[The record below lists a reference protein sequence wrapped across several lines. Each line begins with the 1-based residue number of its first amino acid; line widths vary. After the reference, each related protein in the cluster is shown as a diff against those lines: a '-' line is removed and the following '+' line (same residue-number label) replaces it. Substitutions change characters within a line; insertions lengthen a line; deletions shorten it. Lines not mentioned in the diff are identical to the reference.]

1 MSPDRPLFRH
11 STMPTE
17 RPMDSRTVD
26 AEKAEATIRRTM
38 QDGGTCSVNAEGRR
52 RMLIHDP
59 AQDRRFRGWPWPFT
73 LWAAHRVRLI
83 IYEDNLPSS
92 SLIYEKARIGEAIA
106 YFLGGLPPKAKVII
120 TRERNVGVR
129 S

>member
-1 MSPDRPLFRH
+1 MSPDRPLYRRA
-11 STMPTE
+11 TMPAE

-26 AEKAEATIRRTM
+26 AEKAEAAIRRTM
-38 QDGGTCSVNAEGRR
+38 QDGGTCSVEAEGRR

-59 AQDRRFRGWPWPFT
+59 AADTRFRNWPWPFT
-73 LWAAHRVRLI
+73 LMAYHRVRLV
-83 IYEDNLPSS
+83 IYEDNLPTS
-92 SLIYEKARIGEAIA
+92 SLSYEQDRIGEAIA

-120 TRERNVGVR
+120 TRERVTSGR

>member
-1 MSPDRPLFRH
+1 MSPERPLYSRA
-11 STMPTE
+11 TIPAE

-26 AEKAEATIRRTM
+26 AEKAEGPIRRAM
-38 QDGGTCSVNAEGRR
+38 QDGGTCSVEAEGRR
-52 RMLIHDP
+52 RMLVHDP
-59 AQDRRFRGWPWPFT
+59 SVDAPMRNWPWPFT
-73 LWAAHRVRLI
+73 LFARHQVRLI

-92 SLIYEKARIGEAIA
+92 ALAYEKRRIGEAIA

-120 TRERNVGVR
+120 TRERVTGGR